1 MTILRAINAGIA
13 FALELAMLAAFAY
26 WGYGVGEGT
35 IIRWALAI
43 GLPLVAIVLWSLLFA
58 PRAQKRLPLVP
69 GALCSLGL
77 FLLAAVAL
85 FVSDQAAL
93 AIGMASVAI
102 VNRVLVLVWKQW

>member
-26 WGYGVGEGT
+26 WGYWVGEGV

-58 PRAQKRLPLVP
+58 PRAQNGCRLCRVRF
-69 GALCSLGL
+69 GRW
-77 FLLAAVAL
+77 
-85 FVSDQAAL
+85 VSFF
-93 AIGMASVAI
+93 
-102 VNRVLVLVWKQW
+102 